1 MIELHTQNHSRTA
14 TAQPKRFNA
23 PLFQSL
29 MERIYTGGRWVV
41 LDLGA
46 ARARTVALLSQ
57 YHCRLDVADL
67 IDDVDSLNAE
77 TDPSGLHDAAERMLP
92 AQREE
97 ATNAVFCWDILNYLT
112 PPALNALM
120 SCVAMRG
127 RPGTLVHTLM
137 VYSEPHMAARP
148 GQFGLLDDNGLIDT
162 AYSRREREAQRYTL
176 SELTDQLPGYS
187 IERAMLLTNGMQEI
201 LFRL

>member
-1 MIELHTQNHSRTA
+1 
-14 TAQPKRFNA
+14 
-23 PLFQSL
+23 

-41 LDLGA
+41 LDLGS

-57 YHCRLDVADL
+57 CHCRLDIADL
-67 IDDVDSLNAE
+67 IDDMDDLNTEA
-77 TDPSGLHDAAERMLP
+77 DPADRRAAAERMLP
-92 AQREE
+92 SHRAE
-97 ATNAVFCWDILNYLT
+97 ATDAVLCWDILNYLK

-120 SCVAMRG
+120 SRVAARG
-127 RPGTLVHTLM
+127 RPGTLVHALM

-162 AYSRREREAQRYTL
+162 AYSRRERKALRYTL
-176 SELTDQLPGYS
+176 SEMTDHLPGYS

>member
-1 MIELHTQNHSRTA
+1 MELHAQSNSRTA
-14 TAQPKRFNA
+14 TAQPKQFNA
-23 PLFQSL
+23 PLFRSL
-29 MERIYTGGRWVV
+29 MERINDGGRWVV

-46 ARARTVALLSQ
+46 ARSRTVALLSQ

-67 IDDVDSLNAE
+67 IDDVDGLNAE
-77 TDPSGLHDAAERMLP
+77 ADPAGLRHAAERMLP
-92 AQREE
+92 SPRAE
-97 ATNAVFCWDILNYLT
+97 ATDAVLCWDILNYLK

-120 SCVAMRG
+120 SRVAARG
-127 RPGTLVHTLM
+127 RPGTFVHALM

-148 GQFGLLDDNGLIDT
+148 GQFGLLEDHGLIDT

-176 SELTDQLPGYS
+176 SELTDHLPGYS

-201 LFRL
+201 LLRL